1 MAPSIIVGYSKDLRK
16 FPECDSRDKLRVG
29 YLISPDFSLIRL
41 TEWALINSPDKY
53 QYCLT
58 AAIIGG
64 DDNDWLQEIA
74 IDMRQSGAN
83 DADIIDHIRGL
94 GVEDEDDDAD
104 EHSARFVYKD
114 FQFRT
119 QSGNDIGVQIK
130 GAYVHPSKEQRA
142 LARTIYAF
150 LLNWHR
156 HVVCDNHQTIYGAKI
171 WAKGMLSVGRV
182 QVYDD
187 LQKHFVDTLALGGIG
202 YGGVKPWDALLLNE
216 QQISHW
222 NPNALSID
230 PASKILAIISAADR
244 IVEVGITTFDSR
256 QPRLR
261 IS

>member
-1 MAPSIIVGYSKDLRK
+1 MAPSIIVGYSKNLSE

-29 YLISPDFSLIRL
+29 YLISSDYSLIRL
-41 TEWALINSPDKY
+41 TEWALVNSPDKY

-58 AAIIGG
+58 AVIIGG

-74 IDMRQSGAN
+74 IEMRQSGTDEAG
-83 DADIIDHIRGL
+83 IINYIRGL
-94 GVEDEDDDAD
+94 GAEDEDDDAC
-104 EHSARFVYKD
+104 EHSARFVYKS
-114 FQFRT
+114 FQFRIQT
-119 QSGNDIGVQIK
+119 ENDIGVQIK
-130 GAYVHPSKEQRA
+130 GAYVHPSKEQKA

-156 HVVCDNHQTIYGAKI
+156 HVVCDNHQTVYGAKI

-187 LQKHFVDTLALGGIG
+187 LQQQFVDTLALGGIG
-202 YGGVKPWDALLLNE
+202 QAGVKPWDALLLSE

-230 PASKILAIISAADR
+230 PASKILAIISASDR
-244 IVEVGITTFDSR
+244 IDKVGITTFDST

-261 IS
+261 VS